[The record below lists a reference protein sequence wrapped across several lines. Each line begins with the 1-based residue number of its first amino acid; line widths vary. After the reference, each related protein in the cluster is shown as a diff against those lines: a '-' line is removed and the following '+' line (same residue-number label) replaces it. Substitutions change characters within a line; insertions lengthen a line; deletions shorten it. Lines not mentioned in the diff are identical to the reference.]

1 MGDNWWRTPN
11 ALIAAY
17 LAEALFFGGHTP
29 ALALVYDGSN
39 IEA

>member
-1 MGDNWWRTPN
+1 VRTPN

-17 LAEALFFGGHTP
+17 RGEALFFGGRTP
-29 ALALVYDGSN
+29 ALALVYDGSD